1 MYQSSEHIQFLF
13 IYSVIYINMDSGY
26 FILWAIIYYCYIL
39 FRLLRFA
46 LRIPCRLAHVP
57 FCYDPIIF

>member
-39 FRLLRFA
+39 FRLLR
-46 LRIPCRLAHVP
+46 LP
-57 FCYDPIIF
+57 